1 MQIQFVSRGG
11 VQSYAQ
17 TEKTEGVDVVLFG
30 FEGLG
35 VVSYERELK
44 GESNDFA
51 EVAKLSKGADCVVV
65 SGCITDTRG
74 QKRRSAVVA
83 EKGKLLGVSDAL
95 SVVDGAY
102 GSGAELRIYQTAAG
116 RMGVL
121 VGEDLHFTEGVKAL
135 SLCGSDFIVCPYGR
149 VVGDLPAVLLR
160 AHAYHFGTPILLCG
174 RGYAMGASPK
184 GELSFSTPH
193 SGTVVEVDVRK
204 EYHLIERRY
213 KGTFS
218 ME

>member
-1 MQIQFVSRGG
+1 MQIKFVSRGNLQG
-11 VQSYAQ
+11 YAQ
-17 TEKTEGVDVVLFG
+17 TEGEGAELLLFG
-30 FEGLG
+30 YEGLG
-35 VVSYERELK
+35 EVSYERELK
-44 GESNDFA
+44 GETAYFE
-51 EVAKLSKGADCVVV
+51 EVARLSKREDCVVV

-83 EKGKLLGVSDAL
+83 EGGRLLGVADAL

-102 GSGAELRIYQTAAG
+102 GSGAELRIYPTKLG

-149 VVGDLPAVLLR
+149 VVGELPSVLLR
-160 AHAYHFGTPILLCG
+160 AHAYHFGTPIFLCG
-174 RGYAMGASPK
+174 RGYAMAASPQ
-184 GELSFSTPH
+184 GELLFSSPH
-193 SGTVVEVDVRK
+193 SPVEAECAVRK
-204 EYHLIERRY
+204 EYHLLSRRR
-213 KGTFS
+213 KGAFT